1 MNAQT
6 KADLRKMWLRVV
18 ITLIGAFGVIFVLSL
33 LAAEENSGSGADC
46 PPPEFTCSQ
55 ARVEA
60 WLGFPLPDTAE
71 GVRYSS
77 DSTREFPTVWLRFDA
92 PPLDVT
98 EFLDAVGV
106 NLRPDEVAQV
116 LVEPPTLD
124 EIPWWY
130 DEAAIGPATE
140 LISDRRNDRYFFL
153 QLDQRST
160 ERWVVY
166 MTGIGSPGTNGL
178 TPEAQ

>member
-1 MNAQT
+1 VNVQT
-6 KADLRKMWLRVV
+6 KANLRKMWLRVTV
-18 ITLIGAFGVIFVLSL
+18 TLIGAFGVIFLLSL
-33 LAAEENSGSGADC
+33 LAAEEDPASGADC
-46 PPPEFTCSQ
+46 PPPEFACSQ
-55 ARVEA
+55 ALVEA
-60 WLGFPLPDTAE
+60 WLGFPLPETAE
-71 GVRYSS
+71 GVQYSS
-77 DSTREFPTVWLRFDA
+77 DSTRDFPTVWLRFDA
-92 PPLDVT
+92 PSLDVT
-98 EFLDAVGV
+98 EFLDAVSV

-130 DEAAIGPATE
+130 DEAADPATE

-166 MTGIGSPGTNGL
+166 MTGIGSPDT
-178 TPEAQ
+178 TPEAE